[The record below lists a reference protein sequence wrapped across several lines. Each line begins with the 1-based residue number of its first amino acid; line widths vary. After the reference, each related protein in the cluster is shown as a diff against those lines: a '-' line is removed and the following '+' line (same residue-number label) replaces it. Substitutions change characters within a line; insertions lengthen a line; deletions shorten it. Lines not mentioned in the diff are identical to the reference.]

1 MALQDSFYICFELAN
16 EHYVLPAKL
25 VFQVFHHARH
35 ASPSAVLN
43 VDELIVFEGQP
54 YYLRQAEKL
63 FRIQGNSLG
72 EVQKPTSQDK
82 EASWVIVLKKVSTDH
97 PSAQKGFGFRVHRV
111 TPPFE
116 CKQDDPTNEVNTLD
130 YAGISYQ
137 CLKLQEQA

>member
-1 MALQDSFYICFELAN
+1 MALQDSFYIGFEMAN
-16 EHYVLPAKL
+16 CHYALPAKL

-54 YYLRQAEKL
+54 YYLRQASKL
-63 FRIQGNSLG
+63 FRIQGGSLG
-72 EVQKPTSQDK
+72 EGQELLPIQKD
-82 EASWVIVLKKVSTDH
+82 AYWVIVLKKVSTDH
-97 PSAQKGFGFRVHRV
+97 PIAQKDFGFRVHRV

-116 CKQDDPTNEVNTLD
+116 YKQDDPTNAVNTFD

-137 CLKLQEQA
+137 CLTLQEQA